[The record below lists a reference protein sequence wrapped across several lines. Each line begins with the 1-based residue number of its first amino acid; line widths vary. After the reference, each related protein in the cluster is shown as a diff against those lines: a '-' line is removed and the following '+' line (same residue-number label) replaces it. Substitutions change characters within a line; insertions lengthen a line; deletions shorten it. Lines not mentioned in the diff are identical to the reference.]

1 LTKIQSAALAA
12 FCVYEYNSVDIVD
25 RVEAFSTS
33 AISYWLRIKQFDME
47 AITEKFDDSQNTVY
61 LRDYAKAYE
70 QVMELRDRA
79 VKQGAWQKPAEEKKL
94 CRK

>member
-1 LTKIQSAALAA
+1 
-12 FCVYEYNSVDIVD
+12 VYEYSDIGVIE
-25 RVEAFSTS
+25 RVEAFSSS

-70 QVMELRDRA
+70 QVTMLRDIA
-79 VKQGAWQKPAEEKKL
+79 VKQGAYQRPRAVKV
-94 CRK
+94 